1 MEAWPVKELL
11 VAAALP
17 AVILA
22 LRLRTM
28 TASYRK
34 GCLQIVVKTTPHQD
48 CCATKLSS
56 MSDKDS
62 SNPTGCKAAE

>member
-17 AVILA
+17 VVILA
-22 LRLRTM
+22 LRLRTV

-34 GCLQIVVKTTPHQD
+34 GRLQIVVRTTPHQD
-48 CCATKLSS
+48 CCSTKLNS
-56 MSDKDS
+56 MSDNDS
-62 SNPTGCKAAE
+62 SKPTRCKAAE